1 MSLRV
6 FVAFLSLTFFTSNLI
21 QAQFG
26 FSHEIGVI
34 AGPTFFQTDYGQAG
48 DFGNFIKN
56 KGFGIGI
63 VHYLNFSYRSDCN
76 CYAPYTYFNDHFKLR
91 SEISYY
97 RSGELRHYGKWVDP
111 DRTSITADQL
121 RAMRGRTSVTS
132 LGMQLE
138 YFPWSIRDFSA
149 TVGSFAPFVSL
160 GAHYD
165 SYKPEAWSTM
175 GVLGISETTPVKYR
189 DAFDLE
195 GGSTWSVVGS
205 IGTRYKLTVLSDLML
220 DFRWKY
226 FNSNWVD
233 GLNPDPVR
241 YPENKANEWLFF
253 VNFGYIYYLD

>member
-1 MSLRV
+1 
-6 FVAFLSLTFFTSNLI
+6 LSLTFFTSNLI

-34 AGPTFFQTDYGQAG
+34 AGPTFFQTDYGQVG

-56 KGFGIGI
+56 NGFGIGI

-97 RSGELRHYGKWVDP
+97 RSGEFRHYGKWVDP

-121 RAMRGRTSVTS
+121 RAMRVRTSVTS

-160 GAHYD
+160 GAH
-165 SYKPEAWSTM
+165 
-175 GVLGISETTPVKYR
+175 
-189 DAFDLE
+189 
-195 GGSTWSVVGS
+195 
-205 IGTRYKLTVLSDLML
+205 
-220 DFRWKY
+220 
-226 FNSNWVD
+226 
-233 GLNPDPVR
+233 
-241 YPENKANEWLFF
+241 
-253 VNFGYIYYLD
+253 